1 MSFLPALGPYMPE
14 ASTSNITLVA
24 ASLTSVQLL
33 AVNYSRRGITICN
46 FQGSVGT
53 SNMYVSFGPNAASTS
68 SFTFLL
74 APNAQ
79 LTVPQ
84 PLNWQGAVFAIWDG
98 TPSGSALITEFS
110 Q

>member
-1 MSFLPALGPYMPE
+1 
-14 ASTSNITLVA
+14 
-24 ASLTSVQLL
+24 
-33 AVNYSRRGITICN
+33 
-46 FQGSVGT
+46 
-53 SNMYVSFGPNAASTS
+53 MYVSLGSGAASTS

-74 APNAQ
+74 VPNAQ